1 MARDGMRRAF
11 ALAWAGA
18 FLFLIC
24 SIPAQAAAPSLA
36 NPDPIPAG
44 KFDLVVRDV
53 QILQPGKPARAA
65 HQGDAVMEG
74 DTLVTGKD
82 AEAHLTMSDTGFLAL
97 RANTRIQIVS
107 FKADGGDD
115 DHGVLNLFSGALRS
129 ISGWIG
135 KFNRPSY
142 KLRTPTATIGIRG
155 TDHETRY
162 VPPGSSEGEP
172 GTYDKVFT
180 GETTIESDTGQTVVS
195 ADHAG
200 YAPNQGSQQP
210 RVLPRIPGF
219 FKPGPHE
226 DLINKKHEEI
236 QKMIIQRRDERRKIV
251 EQKRAQFRAAQ
262 RETQQQA
269 AANKAAGEARL
280 AAEAEQ
286 KQDTERERA
295 ALRSRGEALQKDAA
309 ALQEKRKALQQ
320 RLIPALRANAGLREQ
335 FRAVRETG
343 ETIRQ
348 EYQAIREGRQAITER
363 SVAANEAR
371 KNAAEEQRKQSE
383 ARLAQLNPTADA
395 LKQKWVDLAAAREA
409 LEKRAGLMA
418 PPELARRRKELNTR
432 NDALQEQQKRLAAG
446 FDALF
451 YSNIGA
457 AQSRVE
463 DARAQRTQNVEQ
475 ARAFNG
481 REDAVQERQR
491 INEDKLEMLQA
502 QAIEK
507 LGGDKGLSAQ
517 LRDIHDAVQAIRAKR
532 VDLAAARRALEA
544 RNLAAAGQ
552 RQDDALQQIDLLRA
566 KHREMENKRS
576 DLQNEQKATQEEI
589 RALFQQEQKRYREE
603 LRADRE
609 SGAENQRGNP
619 DHLRED
625 ETPSRTAPRQ
635 AR

>member
-1 MARDGMRRAF
+1 MQVNRTVQNRSVRMLLAALAF
-11 ALAWAGA
+11 ASTL
-18 FLFLIC
+18 
-24 SIPAQAAAPSLA
+24 AQAAAPSPA

-44 KFDLVVRDV
+44 KFDLIVKDV
-53 QILQPGKPARAA
+53 QILQSGKPARTA
-65 HQGDAVMEG
+65 HQGDVVMEG

-97 RANTRIQIVS
+97 RADTRIQILS
-107 FKADGGDD
+107 FKADGDDD
-115 DHGVLNLFSGALRS
+115 DHGVINLFSGAMRS
-129 ISGWIG
+129 ITGWIG

-180 GETTIESDTGQTVVS
+180 GETTIESDIGRTVVS

-236 QKMIIQRRDERRKIV
+236 QKMIIQRRDERRKAV
-251 EQKRAQFRAAQ
+251 EQKRAEFRAAQ
-262 RETQQQA
+262 REIQQQA
-269 AANKAAGEARL
+269 AANKAAGKARL

-286 KQDTERERA
+286 KQNTEREQA

-309 ALQEKRKALQQ
+309 AMQEKRKALQQ
-320 RLIPALRANAGLREQ
+320 RLIPALRANADLREQ
-335 FRAVRETG
+335 FKAVRETG
-343 ETIRQ
+343 EAIRQ
-348 EYQAIREGRQAITER
+348 EYQAIKEGRQAITER
-363 SVAANEAR
+363 NVAAIEAR
-371 KNAAEEQRKQSE
+371 KNAAEGQRKQSE

-395 LKQKWVDLAAAREA
+395 LKKKWADLAAAREA
-409 LEKRAGLMA
+409 VEKQAGKMA

-432 NDALQEQQKRLAAG
+432 NDALQEEQKQLAAG

-457 AQSRVE
+457 AQSRLE
-463 DARAQRTQNVEQ
+463 DARAQRKQNVEQ
-475 ARAFNG
+475 TRAFNE

-491 INEDKLEMLQA
+491 INENKLEALQA

-507 LGGDKGLSAQ
+507 LGGDESLSAQ
-517 LRDIHDAVQAIRAKR
+517 LHDIHDAVQAIRAQR
-532 VDLAAARRALEA
+532 VDLMAARRTLQA
-544 RNLAAAGQ
+544 RNLAATEQ
-552 RQDDALQQIDLLRA
+552 RQNEVMKQIDLLRA

-576 DLQNEQKATQEEI
+576 DLQSEQKAMQEEI
-589 RALFQQEQKRYREE
+589 RTLFEQEQKRYREE

-609 SGAENQRGNP
+609 SGAK
-619 DHLRED
+619 D
-625 ETPSRTAPRQ
+625 
-635 AR
+635 